1 MPRRGTVVSIAG
13 IRKRE
18 PGSVRDAVPAH
29 VDQLYR
35 FALRLTRNA
44 DRARDIVHE
53 SVLRT
58 LRHES
63 TVRDPRAWLLQ
74 IVYRT
79 FISHCREDERRGTS
93 DEISWRDE
101 AERETLLDPLP
112 SLITAEDVRKA
123 VDNLPDAFRAVV
135 WLSDAERVRL
145 KEIAEILDCPLGTVA
160 SRLARGR
167 QALRRM
173 LSAYGP
179 QGVKSP

>member
-1 MPRRGTVVSIAG
+1 MPRRGAVVSIAG
-13 IRKRE
+13 IGKRE
-18 PGSVRDAVPAH
+18 PGSVRDAVPAY

-35 FALRLTRNA
+35 FALRLTRNPEGA
-44 DRARDIVHE
+44 QDIVHE
-53 SVLRT
+53 SVLRA
-58 LRHES
+58 LKHES
-63 TVRDPRAWLLQ
+63 VVRDPRAWLFQ

-79 FISHCREDERRGTS
+79 FMSHRRKDQRRGAT
-93 DEISWRDE
+93 DENSWPDE
-101 AERETLLDPLP
+101 AELESMADPLP

-123 VDNLPDAFRAVV
+123 VDNLPEAFRAVV

-145 KEIAEILDCPLGTVA
+145 REIAEILDCPLGTVA

-167 QALRRM
+167 QELRRL